1 MHETRCVEKYESRAA
16 ALEHIL
22 VVDDELIVRETLA
35 ALLTS
40 IGYRATSASSA
51 QEALLC
57 LQQNPFFDL
66 VLSDLCMP
74 NGDGFSLL
82 HSISRTYVGLP
93 VVMVTS
99 TCDVH
104 TATEAFRAGATDFLL
119 KPFALSQLTAVVQ
132 RALHHGRVFKQNAAY
147 RQSLEEAVMSRTTR
161 LNATMVDLEKSYDI
175 TLEVL
180 GDALDLRD
188 TETEGHAR
196 RVTTYSVA
204 LAREM
209 RVEAA
214 ELRTIAR
221 GAFLHDVGK
230 IATPDSILLK
240 PSALDPEEVQIMRR
254 HSACGYEM
262 VRKVPFLRDV
272 SDIVYA
278 HHEAFDGSG
287 YPRRLRGEEIP
298 LGARIFAIAD
308 TLDAITSDRPYR
320 PRRSFSEARAEIMR
334 CSGSQFDP
342 HIVDTFLQ
350 IAEHV
355 WTALRHEVKRSTSG
369 YFGLPVE
376 LGSSLCRPEVAPALY
391 TA

>member
-1 MHETRCVEKYESRAA
+1 MHESRWAA
-16 ALEHIL
+16 EHRSQTAREQIL
-22 VVDDELIVRETLA
+22 IVDDEPPVREMLA
-35 ALLTS
+35 ALLARG
-40 IGYRATSASSA
+40 GYRVTCAESVAG
-51 QEALLC
+51 ALQHLR
-57 LQQNPFFDL
+57 QTPGFDL
-66 VLSDLCMP
+66 VLSDLYMP
-74 NGDGFSLL
+74 ESDGFSLL
-82 HSISRTYVGLP
+82 RSICRSYPGLP

-99 TCDVH
+99 ARDVH
-104 TATEAFRAGATDFLL
+104 TVTEAFRTGAIDFLL
-119 KPFALSQLTAVVQ
+119 KPFDSAQLNAAVQ
-132 RALHHGRVFKQNAAY
+132 RALHHGRIFKQNAAY
-147 RQSLEEAVMSRTTR
+147 RESLEEAVMSGTMR
-161 LNATMVDLEKSYDI
+161 LNATIMDLEKSYDT

-204 LAREM
+204 LAHKM
-209 RVEAA
+209 LVGPA

-240 PSALDPEEVQIMRR
+240 PAALDPDEVQIMRQ

-262 VRKVPFLRDV
+262 VRKVPFLHDV
-272 SDIVYA
+272 SEIVYA

-287 YPRRLRGEEIP
+287 YPRHLRGEEIP

-334 CSGSQFDP
+334 CSGTQFDP

-350 IAEHV
+350 IAEQA
-355 WTALRHEVKRSTSG
+355 WIALRHEVKRSTSG
-369 YFGLPVE
+369 YFGLPAE
-376 LGSSLCRPEVAPALY
+376 LGSSLHTPEVAPALY
-391 TA
+391 PA